1 MSHNYTKRIENRIKL
16 IKGTYVL
23 STHRIFVPNKGSK
36 VFFRQVEVDPI
47 NSIVTIC
54 GTPPALK
61 HIKEIYDVAM
71 SKYFKTMHGY
81 KHLKKKLNRHYR
93 AKTA

>member
-16 IKGTYVL
+16 VKGKYVL
-23 STHRIFVPNKGSK
+23 STHRIFVPNAGSK

-47 NSIVTIC
+47 NKMITVC

-61 HIKEIYDVAM
+61 HLKEIYDTAM
-71 SKYFKTMHGY
+71 SNYYKTTHGY

-93 AKTA
+93 LRSA